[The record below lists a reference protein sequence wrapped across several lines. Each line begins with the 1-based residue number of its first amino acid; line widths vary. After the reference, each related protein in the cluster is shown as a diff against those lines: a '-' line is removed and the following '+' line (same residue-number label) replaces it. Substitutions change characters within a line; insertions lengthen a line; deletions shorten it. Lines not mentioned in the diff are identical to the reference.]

1 MTNNIYRIILFIYAL
16 LILSMSSIPS
26 SNLPKTWLLEWD
38 KTIHFIEYFIF
49 GILAMKSMS
58 DVTRKNVLIIIP
70 FGILF
75 GFVDEYLQSFILGRF
90 SSQWDIISDSL
101 GFSIGV
107 ILVWIKD
114 HDK

>member
-49 GILAMKSMS
+49 GILAM
-58 DVTRKNVLIIIP
+58 
-70 FGILF
+70 
-75 GFVDEYLQSFILGRF
+75 
-90 SSQWDIISDSL
+90 
-101 GFSIGV
+101 
-107 ILVWIKD
+107 
-114 HDK
+114 